1 MQPIKVAIQGFKGAF
16 HQDAAELYFNTALE
30 LVECLTFKQLTSS
43 VAEGQAEKG
52 VMAIENSLVG
62 SILQNYALIR
72 ESNLIIEGEVFL
84 RISQHLVGLS
94 GQRVEDIKEIHSH
107 PMAIAQC
114 DDFIQSMP
122 QVKVFATHDTALS
135 ARIIALNQLKGVA
148 AIASER
154 AAREYGLEVI
164 ARSIESNQNNYTR
177 FVILSRTPK
186 HSDSTANKASIAF
199 SLPHKVGSLQA
210 ALQSFSRY
218 GVNLNMLQSLPQA
231 GNPWEYYFHTDAVFR
246 HIDDFELALDSLKT
260 IANEIKVLG
269 IYRSGNKS
277 NE

>member
-16 HQDAAELYFNTALE
+16 HQDAAELYFNTPLE
-30 LVECLTFKQLTSS
+30 LVECLTFKELVNS
-43 VAEGQAEKG
+43 VTEGRAEKG

-62 SILQNYALIR
+62 SILQNYTLIR
-72 ESNLIIEGEVFL
+72 ESDLTIEGEVFL
-84 RISQHLVGLS
+84 RISQHLIGIS

-114 DDFIQSMP
+114 DDFIQSIP
-122 QVKVFATHDTALS
+122 HVKVFATHDTALS
-135 ARIIALNQLKGVA
+135 ARDIALNQIKGVA

-164 ARSIESNQNNYTR
+164 ASSIESNHNNYTR
-177 FVILSRTPK
+177 FVVIGKNTK
-186 HSDSTANKASIAF
+186 HSYSSANKASVAF
-199 SLPHKVGSLQA
+199 SLAHKVGSLQA

-218 GVNLNMLQSLPQA
+218 GVNLTMLQSLPQV

-246 HIDDFELALDSLKT
+246 HIDDFGLALDSLKT
-260 IANEIKVLG
+260 IANEVKVLG
-269 IYRSGNKS
+269 IYTTGIKTN
-277 NE
+277 

>member
-16 HQDAAELYFNTALE
+16 HQDAAELYFNTPLE
-30 LVECLTFKQLTSS
+30 LVECLTFKELVNS
-43 VAEGQAEKG
+43 VTEGRAEKG

-62 SILQNYALIR
+62 SILQNYTLIR
-72 ESNLIIEGEVFL
+72 ESDLTIEGEVFL
-84 RISQHLVGLS
+84 RISQHLIGIS

-114 DDFIQSMP
+114 DDFIQSIP
-122 QVKVFATHDTALS
+122 HVKVFATHDTALS
-135 ARIIALNQLKGVA
+135 ARDIALNQIKGVA

-164 ARSIESNQNNYTR
+164 ASSIESNLNNYTR
-177 FVILSRTPK
+177 FVVLGKTSK
-186 HSDSTANKASIAF
+186 HSYSSANKASVAF
-199 SLPHKVGSLQA
+199 SLAHKVGSLQA

-218 GVNLNMLQSLPQA
+218 GVNLTMLQSLPQG

-260 IANEIKVLG
+260 IANEVKVLG
-269 IYRSGNKS
+269 IYTTGIKTN
-277 NE
+277 